1 MDIILFLIGT
11 FFLWLGAE
19 LLITYSIKI
28 ASAINISKLFIGL
41 TIVALGTS
49 LPELI
54 VNVFASFKGEMDIV
68 IGNVIG
74 SNIAN
79 IGLVLAFSLFI
90 RKMNLNLDYLN
101 KDFLLLLFSTSAVGL
116 FIYIGKMDFKLAFL
130 LLGMLITYIY
140 VQYLKDENDANE
152 NLQNN
157 ENYNL
162 KMFFFVFV
170 GSVMLA
176 YGSKLFINGAIGI
189 AESFNISKIII
200 SVTLVALRTS
210 IPELA
215 TCVIAAYKN
224 ESEVIIGNVLGSNII
239 NLVCVLSV
247 SLMISGNKGIETI
260 SNLTLSYSGIVM
272 VISFL
277 FIVFCKMNML
287 NRYSAFIFFS
297 IYIFTIFI
305 SVRGII

>member
-54 VNVFASFKGEMDIV
+54 VNVFASLKGETDIV

-101 KDFLLLLFSTSAVGL
+101 KDFLLLFFSTLAVGL
-116 FIYIGKMDFKLAFL
+116 FIYMGKMDFKLAFL

-140 VQYLKDENDANE
+140 VQYLKDGNDANE

-162 KMFFFVFV
+162 KMFFFVFA

-200 SVTLVALRTS
+200 SVTLVALGTS

-239 NLVCVLSV
+239 NLVCVLSI
-247 SLMISGNKGIETI
+247 SLMISGQRGIETVN
-260 SNLTLSYSGIVM
+260 NLTLSYSGIVI

-277 FIVFCKMNML
+277 FIIFCKINML
-287 NRYSAFIFFS
+287 NRYSAFLFFS
-297 IYIFTIFI
+297 IYIFTVFI
-305 SVRGII
+305 SVRGFI

>member
-11 FFLWLGAE
+11 FLLWLGAE

-54 VNVFASFKGEMDIV
+54 VNVFASLKGETDIV

-101 KDFLLLLFSTSAVGL
+101 KDFLLLFFSTLAVGL
-116 FIYIGKMDFKLAFL
+116 FIYMGKMDFKLAFL

-140 VQYLKDENDANE
+140 VQYLKDGNDANE

-162 KMFFFVFV
+162 KMFFFVFAGLTSLGLPGLSGFAAEILIFLGV
-170 GSVMLA
+170 FKS
-176 YGSKLFINGAIGI
+176 YGSLGVLFGSLAVAGAGI
-189 AESFNISKIII
+189 TA
-200 SVTLVALRTS
+200 
-210 IPELA
+210 
-215 TCVIAAYKN
+215 
-224 ESEVIIGNVLGSNII
+224 
-239 NLVCVLSV
+239 
-247 SLMISGNKGIETI
+247 
-260 SNLTLSYSGIVM
+260 
-272 VISFL
+272 
-277 FIVFCKMNML
+277 
-287 NRYSAFIFFS
+287 
-297 IYIFTIFI
+297 IYILRLVSKVFFGRPDQNINNILDTTKFENMA
-305 SVRGII
+305 GIILVVLILFGGLYPLPFIDMITSGVTPILNNILGAL